1 MTGVGVIALTAA
13 ENRQLIAG
21 VISLGTG
28 VLIFLVPRLLNYIVA
43 AYLVVVGILL
53 ILNATD

>member
-1 MTGVGVIALTAA
+1 MGLLILAYTAR
-13 ENRQLIAG
+13 EQRQLIAG
-21 VISLGTG
+21 IISIGVG

-53 ILNATD
+53 ILEATD

>member
-1 MTGVGVIALTAA
+1 VHISWIALTAN
-13 ENRQLIAG
+13 ENRQLVAG
-21 VISLGTG
+21 IVSLGTG

>member
-1 MTGVGVIALTAA
+1 VHISWIALTAN

-21 VISLGTG
+21 IVSLGTG